1 MAVCIRPRVSASVLL
16 LDVYIRWAFFS
27 ACKGVLLATGV

>member
-1 MAVCIRPRVSASVLL
+1 MAVCIRPHVSVSVLL
-16 LDVYIRWAFFS
+16 LDVYIHWAFSS